1 MRKRLRKKKKLGE
14 FKEFCFQVDL
24 KIKSRDEGLL
34 NGLCFDLIDFVES
47 KNAYMGGSLDSF
59 ITYLGKQKNLSM
71 EDKTRKTL
79 EYKEQL
85 VNWLLGQPHV
95 ESVQTSE
102 LKDVWY
108 ED

>member
-1 MRKRLRKKKKLGE
+1 MRKRLRKKKRLGE

-24 KIKSRDEGLL
+24 KIPTQDQEFLYK
-34 NGLCFDLIDFVES
+34 LCDDLIDFVES
-47 KNAYMGGSLDSF
+47 KDAYMGGSLDSF

-85 VNWLLGQPHV
+85 VNWLLGQPRV

-102 LKDVWY
+102 LKDVWH